1 MFSFR
6 NILSIEQKSR
16 LEQTI
21 IDLQPV
27 VRVSSIEVYGSLGTG
42 TENLCIFQIVGEY
55 NSISILSGNKY
66 SLSSRCIVHNLR

>member
-27 VRVSSIEVYGSLGTG
+27 VRVSSIEVYGSLGT
-42 TENLCIFQIVGEY
+42 
-55 NSISILSGNKY
+55 
-66 SLSSRCIVHNLR
+66 